1 MNSPVAFRAAYSSAL
16 GDYLLHPSEASL
28 SAAYELAREAVRRH
42 LSVLDLAVAHQ
53 EALLSALAGAANAA
67 EVERVTRAAGDFF
80 LEGMSAFEMVNR
92 GFHEARMAAS
102 LERRQT
108 ELSRQ
113 LSAFLADSSLAD
125 QAHDS
130 MEEMLRLVAE
140 QAREIVGAVCCLAT
154 IALPGQ
160 PRAAEGT
167 SYPDE
172 ERRWATFV
180 RWLDLPA
187 IYRLIRA
194 SGGSGRLGGDELAR
208 TPLFHV
214 ATGARPL
221 RGWVAASLTALD
233 GTDLGAIQLF
243 DKRAGAFTRDDES
256 ALVHLAQMASAA
268 VERARL
274 YHERGAEGGGPGA

>member
-53 EALLSALAGAANAA
+53 EALLSALAGASDAA

-214 ATGARPL
+214 TTGARPL

>member
-53 EALLSALAGAANAA
+53 EALLSALAGASDAA

>member
-16 GDYLLHPSEASL
+16 EAYLLDRSEASL
-28 SAAYELAREAVRRH
+28 SAAYELAREAVSRH

-53 EALLSALAGAANAA
+53 EALLSALAGASDAA
-67 EVERVTRAAGDFF
+67 DVERVTRAAGDFF
-80 LEGMSAFEMVNR
+80 LEGLSAFEMVNR
-92 GFHEARMAAS
+92 GFHEARLAAS

-140 QAREIVGAVCCLAT
+140 QAREVVGAVCCVAT

-160 PRAAEGT
+160 PRAAEGS
-167 SYPDE
+167 SYPEE

-180 RWLDLPA
+180 RWLDLLA
-187 IYRLIRA
+187 IYRLIDA
-194 SGGSGRLGGDELAR
+194 SGGSVRLGGDELAR
-208 TPLFHV
+208 TPLFRV
-214 ATGARPL
+214 AAGARPL
-221 RGWVAASLTALD
+221 RGWLAASLTALD
-233 GTDLGAIQLF
+233 GTELGAIQLF
-243 DKRAGAFTRDDES
+243 DKRAGVFTRDDES

-268 VERARL
+268 VERTQL
-274 YHERGAEGGGPGA
+274 YHRRGAEGD